1 MAKRK
6 SRQLDLADFL
16 MQKRMSSGHGGP
28 RKGAGAKRS
37 LRGPGRYR
45 RRAPFKGLIPAHV
58 TLRVVEGISSLRRRS
73 LILEARKAFAGGCE
87 RGDFRLVEYSIQ
99 DDHLH
104 LIVEAESQDALSR
117 GMMSISSRF
126 ARAVNRIFQRTGRV
140 IDGRYP
146 IEFLTSPTQVRNPLR
161 YVLLNVRKHIVQ
173 RKGFAPPV
181 QIDAASS
188 GSQFDGWQPSP
199 EVEAVKAAG
208 PGPEEI
214 GVAAAV
220 SWLLR
225 RGWRQLGLIPL
236 SAVPG

>member
-6 SRQLDLADFL
+6 AKQLDLADYL
-16 MQKRMSSGHGGP
+16 LHQRMTSGHGGP

-37 LRGPGRYR
+37 FRGQGRYR
-45 RRAPFKGLIPAHV
+45 RRAQFKGLVPAHV
-58 TLRVVEGISSLRRRS
+58 TLRVVAGLSNLRRRA
-73 LILEARKAFAGGCE
+73 LVMEARKAFAGGCE

-99 DDHLH
+99 RNHLH
-104 LIVEAESQDALSR
+104 LIVEADSEDALSR

-126 ARAVNRIFQRTGRV
+126 ARAVNRIFKRTGRV
-140 IDGRYP
+140 IEGRYHV
-146 IEFLTSPTQVRNPLR
+146 EFLTSPSQVRNALR

-173 RKGFAPPV
+173 RRGVAPPV

-188 GSQFDGWQPSP
+188 GSQFDGWHPCP
-199 EVEAVKAAG
+199 EVEGLKAAR
-208 PGPEEI
+208 PEEL
-214 GVAAAV
+214 GVAEAV